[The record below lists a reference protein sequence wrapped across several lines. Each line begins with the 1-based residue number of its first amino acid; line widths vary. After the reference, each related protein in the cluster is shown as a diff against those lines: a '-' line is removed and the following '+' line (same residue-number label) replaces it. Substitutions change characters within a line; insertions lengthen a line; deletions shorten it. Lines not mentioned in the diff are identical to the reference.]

1 MPTGKNLGPAIM
13 NRNEYITQNLTE
25 HLLINN
31 YQQLSNTEAK
41 TKLQQ
46 TKQLLKDIYNIHKK
60 SLSQSE
66 QNFFDRSFKIHC
78 EDIHRVNLLLH
89 AVELRQ
95 LPPYQLLEYLEKIW
109 EVPR

>member
-1 MPTGKNLGPAIM
+1 LKFNKKKRGMKEVTAPDQEESNPTSEFVDKDTIDTLATTTNLCSITNEIEDLENSGIHIKNTIG
-13 NRNEYITQNLTE
+13 
-25 HLLINN
+25 
-31 YQQLSNTEAK
+31 
-41 TKLQQ
+41 
-46 TKQLLKDIYNIHKK
+46 
-60 SLSQSE
+60 
-66 QNFFDRSFKIHC
+66 C

>member
-1 MPTGKNLGPAIM
+1 MGSGRLK
-13 NRNEYITQNLTE
+13 
-25 HLLINN
+25 LLSIIPP
-31 YQQLSNTEAK
+31 K
-41 TKLQQ
+41 
-46 TKQLLKDIYNIHKK
+46 
-60 SLSQSE
+60 
-66 QNFFDRSFKIHC
+66 C